1 LLLRR
6 RGDRLEKYQLQP
18 NKQIPRKKAL
28 ISVPVV
34 SVIIISYN
42 RIDKL
47 RETLGELQKQY
58 YQDFEVI
65 VVDNNSHDGS
75 PQLIEEQF
83 TEVKLIKLPHNI
95 GIAARN
101 RGIEIS
107 RGEFIVLMDDDA
119 VLKKDWIENAVRHFH
134 QEPSLGILASKVLN
148 YNSGE
153 IWGWVYGVDVNTF
166 ADKQFE
172 VFDFVACAA
181 AIKKSALEKAGL
193 FSEELFIYW
202 DEDDLSIRIID
213 SGYTIWYCPDL
224 VAYHRI
230 PSSQNSMRSKRSAYY
245 RTRNAIWYYWEYYPV
260 WVAAIVSFCSIP
272 YHLSSALRYRCLWS
286 SLKGVLDAFIGM
298 PEILKKRRPV
308 RKETWRKAA
317 SPKVK
322 RLLRI

>member
-1 LLLRR
+1 M
-6 RGDRLEKYQLQP
+6 EKPQIQP
-18 NKQIPRKKAL
+18 GQQIARKEAL
-28 ISVPVV
+28 KSAPIV
-34 SVIIISYN
+34 SVVILSYN
-42 RIDKL
+42 RKGEI
-47 RETLGELQKQY
+47 RETLSELQKQY

-75 PQLIEEQF
+75 QQLIEEEF

-119 VLKKDWIENAVRHFH
+119 VLEKDWIEKALKHFNK
-134 QEPSLGILASKVLN
+134 EPSLGILASKVLN
-148 YNSGE
+148 YDSRE

-172 VFDFVACAA
+172 AFDFVACAA
-181 AIKKSALEKAGL
+181 VIRKSALEKSGL

-224 VAYHRI
+224 VTYHRI
-230 PSSQNSMRSKRSAYY
+230 PSSQNATRSKRRTYY
-245 RTRNAIWYYWEYYPV
+245 QARNAIWYYWKYYPV
-260 WVAAIVSFCSIP
+260 WVATVVSVCSIP
-272 YHLSSALRYRCLWS
+272 YHLSIAL
-286 SLKGVLDAFIGM
+286 
-298 PEILKKRRPV
+298 
-308 RKETWRKAA
+308 
-317 SPKVK
+317 
-322 RLLRI
+322 

>member
-1 LLLRR
+1 MKRK
-6 RGDRLEKYQLQP
+6 GYRLEKPQIQP
-18 NKQIPRKKAL
+18 GQQIARKEAL
-28 ISVPVV
+28 KSAPIV
-34 SVIIISYN
+34 SVVILSYN
-42 RIDKL
+42 RKGQI
-47 RETLGELQKQY
+47 RETLSELQKQS

-75 PQLIEEQF
+75 QQLIEEEF

-119 VLKKDWIENAVRHFH
+119 VLAKDWIEKALKHFNK
-134 QEPSLGILASKVLN
+134 EPSLGILASKVLN
-148 YNSGE
+148 YDSRE

-172 VFDFVACAA
+172 AFDFVACAA
-181 AIKKSALEKAGL
+181 AIRKTALEKAGL

-213 SGYTIWYCPDL
+213 SGYKIWYCPDL

-230 PSSQNSMRSKRSAYY
+230 PSSQNATRSKRRAYY
-245 RTRNAIWYYWEYYPV
+245 KARNAIWYYWKYYPV
-260 WVAAIVSFCSIP
+260 WVATVVSICSIP
-272 YHLSSALRYRCLWS
+272 YHLSSVLRYRCLWAC
-286 SLKGVLDAFIGM
+286 LKGILDAFLGM

-308 RKETWRKAA
+308 REETWRKAA

-322 RLLRI
+322 RFLRI

>member
-1 LLLRR
+1 M
-6 RGDRLEKYQLQP
+6 YQLQP
-18 NKQIPRKKAL
+18 NQHISRKEAL
-28 ISVPVV
+28 KSVPVV
-34 SVIIISYN
+34 SVVIISYN
-42 RIDKL
+42 RIDRL
-47 RETLGELQKQY
+47 RETLSELQKQY

-75 PQLIEEQF
+75 PQSIEEEF
-83 TEVKLIKLPHNI
+83 PEVKLIKLPDNI

-107 RGEFIVLMDDDA
+107 HGEFIVLIDDDA

-134 QEPSLGILASKVLN
+134 EEPSLGILASKVLN
-148 YNSGE
+148 YDSRE

-181 AIKKSALEKAGL
+181 AIKKSALDKAGL

-213 SGYTIWYCPDL
+213 SGYKILYCPDL
-224 VAYHRI
+224 VAYHKI
-230 PSSQNSMRSKRSAYY
+230 SSGQNAMRSKRSAYY
-245 RTRNAIWYYWEYYPV
+245 QTRNAIWYYWKYYPV
-260 WVAAIVSFCSIP
+260 WVATVVSCYSIP
-272 YHLSSALRYRCLWS
+272 YHLSRALRYRCLWS
-286 SLKGVLDAFIGM
+286 CLKGILDAFIGM
-298 PEILKKRRPV
+298 PVILKKRRPV

>member
-1 LLLRR
+1 M
-6 RGDRLEKYQLQP
+6 EESQVQP
-18 NKQIPRKKAL
+18 GQQIARKEAL
-28 ISVPVV
+28 KSAPMV
-34 SVIIISYN
+34 SVVIISYN
-42 RIDKL
+42 RIDEI
-47 RETLGELQKQY
+47 REALTELQKQY

-75 PQLIEEQF
+75 PQLIEEEF

-119 VLKKDWIENAVRHFH
+119 VLENNWIENALKHFDK
-134 QEPSLGILASKVLN
+134 EPSLGILASKVLN
-148 YNSGE
+148 YDSRE
-153 IWGWVYGVDVNTF
+153 IWGWVYGEDVNTF

-172 VFDFVACAA
+172 VFGFVACAA
-181 AIKKSALEKAGL
+181 AIRKSALEKAGL

-224 VAYHRI
+224 IAYHKI
-230 PSSQNSMRSKRSAYY
+230 PSSQNAKRSKRRTYY
-245 RTRNAIWYYWEYYPV
+245 QSRNAIWYYWKYYPV
-260 WVAAIVSFCSIP
+260 WIATVVSACSIP
-272 YHLSSALRYRCLWS
+272 YHLSSALKYRCLWS
-286 SLKGVLDAFIGM
+286 FLKGILDAFLGM
-298 PEILKKRRPV
+298 HGILKKRKPV
-308 RKETWRKAA
+308 REETWRKAA

-322 RLLRI
+322 RFLRI